1 MARTFNP
8 LVKTIP
14 YDSPLNVFKKV
25 YQVPPAFLLESSR
38 AGGMTGRFSFI
49 GMDPYMCFRFDGVQ
63 GEIVHKGGA
72 FEAAGPDPISSLQR
86 LLADFRMPRGP
97 GLPPFFGGAV
107 GFFGYDIA
115 RFFEKLPHREK
126 PKEPFPEIV
135 LHFVETIIAFD
146 HFQRRADIIYHPSPE
161 ALNMTEWGTLEKKGK
176 ENLDR
181 YLDKLNVPLSPDTY
195 ESICFSNKPMGL
207 ESSLTQ
213 EGFEKLV
220 LQCQEYIK
228 RGDIFQANLSQRF
241 SFAKPDLH
249 PLALYERLQRINP
262 SPFSSFFDGGDF
274 QIVSSSPER
283 LVNLSQGILST
294 RPIAGTRPRG
304 LGQTDDLKIA
314 SDLIENEKERAEHLM
329 MIDLERNDLGKVSQ
343 YGSIRVDEFM
353 KIENYSHV
361 IHIVSNI
368 VSKIKLACD
377 WYDVLKALFPG
388 GTITGVPKIR
398 SMEIIDELEPVKRG
412 PYTGSLGY
420 ISFSGELDL
429 NILIRS
435 LFMNE
440 NVGFIQTGAG
450 IVADSVPAKE
460 YEETIHKAEALVRAL
475 QGNP

>member
-1 MARTFNP
+1 MARTFKP

-14 YDSPLNVFKKV
+14 YDSPLSVFKKV
-25 YQVPPAFLLESSR
+25 YQVPPAFLLESGG
-38 AGGMTGRFSFI
+38 AGGITGRFSFI
-49 GMDPYMCFRFDGVQ
+49 GTDPYMCFRFDGIR
-63 GEIVHKGGA
+63 GEIVRKGGA
-72 FEAAGPDPISSLQR
+72 FEAAGPDPIGSLQR
-86 LLADFRMPRGP
+86 LLADFRVPRGP
-97 GLPPFFGGAV
+97 GLPSFFGGAV

-126 PKEPFPEIV
+126 QKEPFPEIF
-135 LHFVETIIAFD
+135 LLFVDTIIAFD
-146 HFQRRADIIYHPSPE
+146 HLERHADIIYHPSPE
-161 ALNMTEWGTLEKKGK
+161 ALSRTDWGTLEKEGK
-176 ENLDR
+176 EKIGR
-181 YLDKLNVPLSPDTY
+181 YLLKLNTPLSPGAN
-195 ESICFSNKPMGL
+195 ESNFLPDKTMGM
-207 ESSLTQ
+207 EASLTQ
-213 EGFEKLV
+213 GGFEKLV
-220 LQCQEYIK
+220 LECQEYIK
-228 RGDIFQANLSQRF
+228 SGDIFQANLSQRF
-241 SFAKPDLH
+241 SFVKPDLH

-262 SPFSSFFDGGDF
+262 SPFSCFFDGGNF

-304 LGQTDDLKIA
+304 LSGRDDVKVA
-314 SDLIENEKERAEHLM
+314 SDLIANEKERAEHLM

-343 YGSIRVDEFM
+343 FGSVQVDEFM

-368 VSKIKLACD
+368 VSKIKPDCA
-377 WYDVLKALFPG
+377 WNDVLKALFPG

-435 LFMNE
+435 LFLNE
-440 NVGFIQTGAG
+440 NRGFIQTGAG

-475 QGNP
+475 QGTL